1 MERIGILRENMSARQ
16 PLATL
21 VKISELGRVSGQ
33 QKSLDPVTAAELR
46 KLLSRP
52 LAPLSEL
59 DQRERR
65 RITSAR
71 LVSFGMALDEIRPA
85 WIPKYAAAAAI
96 ALPPAERRL
105 REFMVGELL
114 RSDENRTLAL
124 AGLAKPLQEQ
134 PEKRRNSILLALL
147 RSIATLSNLPRVC
160 SVEDVEE
167 SLMALVWSTNAPA
180 SPKRFALLALE
191 VARAAEVLSPG
202 AIRIREGAS
211 KSPTDALFGW
221 LDDTHRAFLRRSRWG
236 SFSPEITAVLW
247 HQLWRHWREPAS
259 AKPTQQAL
267 LKEAAWSEAD
277 QAIGRALQ
285 DSGRLTRSLDMLE
298 AAIGGEA
305 AARASAARGASNLV
319 LQWVRQAARLRS
331 MECQGAF
338 GEATAFDPALH
349 ESHEAEPGERVRIL
363 KPTVM
368 RSNGSQQAVV
378 LRGEVELE

>member
-16 PLATL
+16 PLASL

-71 LVSFGMALDEIRPA
+71 LVSFGVALDQIRPA

-105 REFMVGELL
+105 REFMLRELL
-114 RSDENRTLAL
+114 RSGENRTLAL
-124 AGLAKPLQEQ
+124 ARLAKPLQEQ
-134 PEKRRNSILLALL
+134 PEKRRNSILSALL
-147 RSIATLSNLPRVC
+147 RSIATLSNLPRAY

-167 SLMALVWSTNAPA
+167 SLMALVRSTNTPA

-191 VARAAEVLSPG
+191 VARAAEALSPG
-202 AIRIREGAS
+202 AIRIGEAAL
-211 KSPTDALFGW
+211 KSPTDALFSW
-221 LDDTHRAFLRRSRWG
+221 LDDTHRAFLLRSRWG
-236 SFSPEITAVLW
+236 SFSSEITAVLW
-247 HQLWRHWREPAS
+247 HRLWRYWREPAS
-259 AKPTQQAL
+259 AKPTQQTL

-285 DSGRLTRSLDMLE
+285 DSGRLIRSLDTLE

-305 AARASAARGASNLV
+305 AARASAARGASNLI

-338 GEATAFDPALH
+338 GEATVFDPALH

>member
-33 QKSLDPVTAAELR
+33 QKSFDPVTAAELR

-71 LVSFGMALDEIRPA
+71 LVSFGVALDEIRPA

-96 ALPPAERRL
+96 ALPPAERRI
-105 REFMVGELL
+105 REFMLRELL

-167 SLMALVWSTNAPA
+167 SLMALVMSTNAPA
-180 SPKRFALLALE
+180 SPKRFALLASE
-191 VARAAEVLSPG
+191 VARAAEALSPG
-202 AIRIREGAS
+202 AIRIREAAS

-236 SFSPEITAVLW
+236 SFSPEITAVL
-247 HQLWRHWREPAS
+247 
-259 AKPTQQAL
+259 
-267 LKEAAWSEAD
+267 
-277 QAIGRALQ
+277 
-285 DSGRLTRSLDMLE
+285 
-298 AAIGGEA
+298 
-305 AARASAARGASNLV
+305 
-319 LQWVRQAARLRS
+319 
-331 MECQGAF
+331 
-338 GEATAFDPALH
+338 
-349 ESHEAEPGERVRIL
+349 
-363 KPTVM
+363 
-368 RSNGSQQAVV
+368 
-378 LRGEVELE
+378 